1 VDNHLFKK
9 GKTHKTRPHADISR
23 QKINDT
29 YAKTEVD
36 NRREKTLQG
45 KCRLLS

>member
-1 VDNHLFKK
+1 MDSHLFMK
-9 GKTHKTRPHADISR
+9 GKTHKTQPHADISR
-23 QKINDT
+23 QKISDI
-29 YAKTEVD
+29 YANTEVD